1 MLKRFFILMFIA
13 TFSISIIGCK
23 DEEELKYKQEKPTVE
38 ELKEK
43 YGYKPKP
50 GDLHVDEVKSP
61 F

>member
-1 MLKRFFILMFIA
+1 MFIA